1 MMIKACMNFDSDD
14 NLDNDLSGDSI
25 KLQNICI
32 AL

>member
-1 MMIKACMNFDSDD
+1 MMIKVCINFDSDD
-14 NLDNDLSGDSI
+14 KLDNDLSVDSI